1 MYSYMHLLFLQDSI
15 FHNGKLMVPINIL
28 KRRHFILVV
37 RYNFNST
44 CAKLSFIKKFV
55 DFSRTEVIA
64 LDPMTIPHHQSQ
76 INMILMTIRYTN
88 ACDNMYVFD

>member
-1 MYSYMHLLFLQDSI
+1 
-15 FHNGKLMVPINIL
+15 MVPINIL